1 MSVQSPPL
9 MTLLARWWSHAAASH
24 AAGVPSLL
32 DALLPGKALLSQ
44 RLWLRNLLLLPPPP
58 AVASAIHNACELL
71 LGLTVP
77 LPTFPVMTMH
87 TIAMKLLYREASDA
101 FFRDLRTVLAALDA
115 TVREPKLTPACGSAH
130 GSHEPS
136 TLRRPEVWTALYK
149 IAGTFIGASLCLEQS
164 KSSQRDMFCR

>member
-1 MSVQSPPL
+1 L
-9 MTLLARWWSHAAASH
+9 H

-58 AVASAIHNACELL
+58 AVASAIHSACDLL

-77 LPTFPVMTMH
+77 LPSFPVMTMH

-101 FFRDLRTVLAALDA
+101 FFRDLRTVLAAVDA
-115 TVREPKLTPACGSAH
+115 TVRESELAPLAEALMVPTN
-130 GSHEPS
+130 
-136 TLRRPEVWTALYK
+136 LNTASPR
-149 IAGTFIGASLCLEQS
+149 SLDRLIE
-164 KSSQRDMFCR
+164 DCRYVG